1 MDAQLR
7 RSGRE
12 DAVAVKD
19 LETQFAEVVERVSN
33 LTAENRGLKRLV
45 RKLEHELTEARR
57 EAKGMHLF
65 HGKRMHIKEKIEKI
79 LSALE
84 TVGTSE

>member
-1 MDAQLR
+1 MDAQLGC
-7 RSGRE
+7 SGRD

-19 LETQFAEVVERVSN
+19 IETQFAEVVKRVSN

-45 RKLEHELTEARR
+45 RKLEQELEAARR
-57 EAKGMHLF
+57 EAKGMQLF

-79 LSALE
+79 LSALD
-84 TVGTSE
+84 TVGSRE

>member
-1 MDAQLR
+1 M
-7 RSGRE
+7 
-12 DAVAVKD
+12 KD
-19 LETQFAEVVERVSN
+19 LETQFAEVVNRVSS

-45 RKLEHELTEARR
+45 RKLERELDEARR

-79 LSALE
+79 LSVLE
-84 TVGTSE
+84 TVGTNE